1 MVFWGIEVKPGN
13 PYTHKFILGGGRLRI
28 SQATLAIGTATL
40 RSSVQCNVGD
50 KRPVL
55 LCALLPNK
63 NESLQLDLEFD
74 EADDIVFSVIGPRA
88 VYLTGYYVGHN
99 RLSNMQDESESYGE
113 DIANSETQESN
124 HCSDEDEYEDSFI
137 NDDEPEPLTPS
148 PVSSVRDDDE
158 ENIPKKKHNL
168 NGGHKRL
175 KKRYQSIESDD
186 ELIVQEIDEDD
197 DLPISSICK
206 NDKSR
211 PPGKRTNKKTTA
223 DVEKVKKD
231 KDDQRK
237 LKTVSSPVPGSK
249 DTADVDLM
257 DVKEEGVGHSNT
269 AEAILEKK
277 LKTRNISQD
286 SAKEEK
292 ASDVLA
298 AKDDQKPKDDEHKLK
313 TVSSVVLGS
322 NDTVDVD
329 LMDVKEE
336 GKVSHSNMDEVIP
349 EKKSKTRKKRQ
360 DSSKEEKATDVLAAK
375 DDQKL
380 KDNEHKLKAV
390 GSPVLGSKDM
400 VDVDLMD
407 VKEGKVGHSNTAEV
421 IPEKKSKTRKKK
433 QDSSKEE
440 KTTDVLAAK
449 DDQKPKDDE
458 HKLKTVGSPVL
469 GSKDTVDADMMDVK
483 EEGKVGHSNT
493 AEVIPEKKSKTRKKK
508 QDSFKEEKAT
518 DVLAAK
524 DDQKLKDYEHLL
536 KTVGSPY
543 LDSKDTVDVDL
554 MDVKEEGKMGH
565 SNTAEVIP
573 EKKSKTKKKRQGS
586 SIEEKATDVLAP
598 KDDQKPNDTKIVDP
612 SLEVLDSAGGVPDKN
627 LKPKKKRKGRSEV
640 STDATNNNLLAGNKQ
655 EDDQQATEKSS
666 CVNPKQ
672 IVDENGSEEKKDKKK
687 RRKTSKTNEVE
698 QNMDVEKETRP
709 STVAPESCKEKIL
722 SNGLVIEDLVT
733 SGKSEGKVA
742 AAGRKVKVNY
752 VVKLKENGIVIDSNG
767 KSPYKFRLGDK
778 EVLEGLNVG
787 LDGMRVGD
795 KRRLTIPPSMSSG
808 YKGTGENIPPS
819 SWLVYDVEMTSIH

>member
-249 DTADVDLM
+249 DTA
-257 DVKEEGVGHSNT
+257 
-269 AEAILEKK
+269 
-277 LKTRNISQD
+277 
-286 SAKEEK
+286 
-292 ASDVLA
+292 
-298 AKDDQKPKDDEHKLK
+298 
-313 TVSSVVLGS
+313 
-322 NDTVDVD
+322 DVD